1 MSKST
6 YNLRISCSSDRQIE
20 KVSNLLSVK
29 PNKQMGNIWC
39 LEVEEQESE
48 EYFDFINHF
57 LDILEGK
64 YEQLESIKISREDIS
79 LWFLYEYEDQ
89 CNMEF
94 LSNNL
99 KRLGGNGIS
108 LCVSCWAS

>member
-1 MSKST
+1 MSKSI
-6 YNLRISCSSDRQIE
+6 YSLRISCSSEEQRK
-20 KVSNLLSVK
+20 KVSNLLNVEST
-29 PNKQMGNIWC
+29 KQMGSIWC
-39 LEVEEQESE
+39 LEVEERESN

-64 YEQLESIKISREDIS
+64 YEQLEAIEVSREDIS
-79 LWFLYEYEDQ
+79 VWFLYEYEYQ

-94 LSNNL
+94 LPNNL
-99 KRLGGNGIS
+99 KRLGDNRIS